1 VASGSGSR
9 GRRGHDRALAITS
22 LRMRVF
28 TALTEAEA
36 DQAERGVL
44 RDDAVWVDNPQSH
57 AADADA
63 VWVSIEM
70 PDVRM
75 ARFEKDSD
83 PRLSRREFR
92 IPARVT
98 NLHQAQRV
106 KLPL

>member
-1 VASGSGSR
+1 M
-9 GRRGHDRALAITS
+9 L
-22 LRMRVF
+22 LF
-28 TALTEAEA
+28 TPMSEAEA
-36 DQAERGVL
+36 DQAARGVL
-44 RDDAVWVDNPQSH
+44 RDDLVWLDSPQPA

-83 PRLSRREFR
+83 PRLGHRRFL
-92 IPARVT
+92 IPARIT

-106 KLPL
+106 QLPH